1 MINQVR
7 GTCLEAGAT
16 WVVVDLGGFGVKA
29 LCTPATSS
37 AARPGHSLHL
47 HTSLV
52 VREDSLTLYG
62 FAEATERD
70 AFELVQ
76 TASGVGPKLALAVV
90 SVVAPADF
98 VRAVQQADLA
108 RLTSV
113 PGIGAKGAQKMVIEL
128 KDKVAQLGVTAS
140 PQHEAS
146 PSEDEAWR
154 DQVSS
159 GLQGLGWS
167 SKDADAACEK
177 VAPLVLDDPT
187 IGVGQLMR
195 AALRSLAR

>member
-7 GTCLEAGAT
+7 GTCLEAGPT

-29 LCTPATSS
+29 LCTPATSA
-37 AARPGHSLHL
+37 AARPGQSMHL

-52 VREDSLTLYG
+52 VREDSLTLFG
-62 FAEATERD
+62 FADATERD

-76 TASGVGPKLALAVV
+76 TASGVGPKLALAIV
-90 SVVAPADF
+90 SVVAPGDF
-98 VRAVQQADLA
+98 VRAVQTGDIA

-113 PGIGAKGAQKMVIEL
+113 PGVGPKGAQKMVIEL
-128 KDKVAQLGVTAS
+128 KDKVAQLGVAAAAPEVAVTTA
-140 PQHEAS
+140 
-146 PSEDEAWR
+146 DEIWR
-154 DQVSS
+154 EQVAG

-167 SKDADAACEK
+167 AKDAETACDRI
-177 VAPLVLDDPT
+177 AGLVDENPS
-187 IGVGQLMR
+187 IGVGELMR

>member
-29 LCTPATSS
+29 LCTPATSA
-37 AARPGHSLHL
+37 AARPGQQLHL

-52 VREDSLTLYG
+52 VREDSLTLFG
-62 FAEATERD
+62 FSDAGERD

-76 TASGVGPKLALAVV
+76 TASGVGPKLALAIV
-90 SVVAPADF
+90 SVVAPPDF
-98 VRAVQQADLA
+98 VRAVQQGDIA

-113 PGIGAKGAQKMVIEL
+113 PGVGPKGAQKMVIEL
-128 KDKVAQLGVTAS
+128 KDKVGQLGVSASAQATPAPTA
-140 PQHEAS
+140 
-146 PSEDEAWR
+146 DELWR
-154 DQVSS
+154 EQVTG
-159 GLQGLGWS
+159 GLQGLGWNA
-167 SKDADAACEK
+167 KDAEAACEQ
-177 VAPLVLDDPT
+177 VAPMVAENPA
-187 IGVGQLMR
+187 IGVGELMR

>member
-7 GTCLEAGAT
+7 GTCLEAGPT

-29 LCTPATSS
+29 LCTPATSA
-37 AARPGHSLHL
+37 AARPGQHLHL

-62 FAEATERD
+62 FGEAGERD

-76 TASGVGPKLALAVV
+76 TASGVGPKLALAIV
-90 SVVAPADF
+90 SVVAPPDF
-98 VRAVQQADLA
+98 VRAVQQGDVA
-108 RLTSV
+108 RLTAV
-113 PGIGAKGAQKMVIEL
+113 PGVGPKGAQKMIIEL
-128 KDKVAQLGVTAS
+128 KDKVAQLGVTAGA
-140 PQHEAS
+140 PEVAA
-146 PSEDEAWR
+146 PSSDEAWR
-154 DQVSS
+154 EQVAG

-167 SKDADAACEK
+167 LKDAEAACEK
-177 VAPLVLDDPT
+177 VAPLVEQDPA
-187 IGVGQLMR
+187 IGVGELMR

>member
-29 LCTPATSS
+29 LCTPATSA

-62 FAEATERD
+62 FAEAMERD

-98 VRAVQQADLA
+98 VRAVQQGDLA

-128 KDKVAQLGVTAS
+128 KDKVAQLGLTPG
-140 PQHEAS
+140 PQPDRA
-146 PSEDEAWR
+146 PSGDEAWR

-177 VAPLVLDDPT
+177 VAPLVSDDPT